1 MDVAIGLGLALI
13 TAVTWGSREILLRK
27 AFETSRLATGLLV
40 TMLSTLAISLIAAVV
55 FESHYWSEMTV
66 TLALLW
72 LIVGLL
78 HFPLSMTIYYKG
90 IESVGGSRTSVLS
103 NSSALITPILG
114 MLLLSEPSTTRII
127 IGVLATGIGIL
138 VVSSSAPNSSGWHW
152 ETGMIFGLVS
162 GFFWSTTNVLTRFG
176 LTIIPL
182 PMTALAIA
190 AGLSLIPTIPLIIE
204 SRHGVRLSD
213 LKDRKLVF
221 GSCLSGLGQVTL
233 FGALA
238 LAATV
243 FVVPTYNLK
252 SIVTVFLAYF
262 LIPQSEKLNL
272 KVVVGAILAITGIV
286 LINI

>member
-1 MDVAIGLGLALI
+1 MDVAVGLGLALI

-27 AFETSRLATGLLV
+27 AFERTRLATGLLV
-40 TMLSTLAISLIAAVV
+40 TMLSTFIISLTAAVL
-55 FESHYWSEMTV
+55 FESHHWGEMTV
-66 TLALLW
+66 TVAFLW

-78 HFPLSMTIYYKG
+78 HFPLAMTIYYKG

-103 NSSALITPILG
+103 NSSALVTPILG
-114 MLLLSEPSTTRII
+114 ILLLSEPSATHII

-152 ETGMIFGLVS
+152 DRGMIFGLVS
-162 GFFWSTTNVLTRFG
+162 GFFWSTTNLLTRLG
-176 LTIIPL
+176 LTMIPL
-182 PMTALAIA
+182 PMTGLAIA
-190 AGLSLIPTIPLIIE
+190 VGLSLIPTLPLIFR
-204 SRHGVRLSD
+204 SQHGVRLSD

-272 KVVVGAILAITGIV
+272 KVLVGAVLAITGIL